1 MCAIFQLLYSRAS
14 FDYRRALLHFT
25 CIAFIS
31 TSGAAP
37 TIITV
42 PRLIAAGL
50 LMLRRSL
57 IEFWIFEPFG
67 RHVARDSAL
76 CNNTMIGFALT
87 VHQVETFRVPA
98 QIRLHQCKEQTSC
111 SLAGLR
117 HKIFLKF
124 SNFFPLHLN
133 LSKYVIKIRMQF
145 VPIQNKIKCRFILYF
160 TFKCQYINNM

>member
-1 MCAIFQLLYSRAS
+1 MQNNFDRCHFVHYKTKIWKIQLLGACVQYLNYYLYSRAS

-124 SNFFPLHLN
+124 
-133 LSKYVIKIRMQF
+133 
-145 VPIQNKIKCRFILYF
+145 
-160 TFKCQYINNM
+160 